1 MTLQTYVLSATLTVY
16 TDEIPQD
23 MRNENYWSATEQ
35 QGKKKNQ
42 SSYLWFQMQ
51 LCVHWRKGEFVGVSH
66 ASDMTLGTSTSACFI
81 PKVYLPDYHQSKI
94 NKGDQSNETTRLITK
109 LHHLYVIWMLALQL
123 GQLRS

>member
-66 ASDMTLGTSTSACFI
+66 ASDMTLVSF
-81 PKVYLPDYHQSKI
+81 PKFTFP
-94 NKGDQSNETTRLITK
+94 TTIKVR
-109 LHHLYVIWMLALQL
+109 
-123 GQLRS
+123 